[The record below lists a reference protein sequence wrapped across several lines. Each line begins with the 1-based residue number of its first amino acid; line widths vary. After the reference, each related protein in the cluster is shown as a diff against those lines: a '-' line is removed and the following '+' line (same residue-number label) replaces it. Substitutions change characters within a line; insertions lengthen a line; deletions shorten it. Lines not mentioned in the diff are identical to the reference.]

1 MKMALDTTAVPSG
14 GLRAKTGLR
23 HKLHSFFVYVK
34 HHPML
39 YLMLIPGLFFLF
51 IYKLAPLYG
60 ILIAFKDYNI
70 FLGSNPIDAIGLSDW
85 VGLEHF
91 RRLFAS
97 SQFTKVLANTLI
109 INGLKILW
117 LFPIP
122 IICAILLNEI
132 RRATYRKFAQ
142 TAIYM
147 PYFFSWV
154 VIFGIF
160 YSLFGSYGIINTA
173 IILNEIRR
181 ATYRKF
187 AQTAI
192 YMPYFFSWVVIF
204 GIFYSLFGSYGIINT
219 AITAMGGTRIGF
231 FTDNSVFRSV
241 LVFTEGWKEVGYNT
255 VIYLAAITGIDI
267 TLYEAARVDGASKWR
282 SVFRSVLVFTEGW
295 KEVGYNTVIYL
306 AAITGIDITL
316 YEAARVDGASKW
328 RQIWNIT
335 MPGLL
340 PTIVLML
347 ILKVGYILETGF
359 EQVLVFYNPAVY
371 EVADIIQTYVYRL
384 GMGQMD
390 FPLSTALGLFNSV
403 VAFVLIV
410 SANAIS
416 RKLLGRS
423 IW

>member
-1 MKMALDTTAVPSG
+1 MALRRRFLPVFKKHAPRGKPRFAKPLQGHFGPAAKHSQKHKNRPKIGRFSHFNPSAEMHPFSLFSASKAPQKWLCDAICRKKQLFAG
-14 GLRAKTGLR
+14 SFGSRS
-23 HKLHSFFVYVK
+23 HSFC
-34 HHPML
+34 
-39 YLMLIPGLFFLF
+39 
-51 IYKLAPLYG
+51 
-60 ILIAFKDYNI
+60 
-70 FLGSNPIDAIGLSDW
+70 S
-85 VGLEHF
+85 
-91 RRLFAS
+91 
-97 SQFTKVLANTLI
+97 FT
-109 INGLKILW
+109 
-117 LFPIP
+117 
-122 IICAILLNEI
+122 
-132 RRATYRKFAQ
+132 
-142 TAIYM
+142 
-147 PYFFSWV
+147 
-154 VIFGIF
+154 
-160 YSLFGSYGIINTA
+160 
-173 IILNEIRR
+173 
-181 ATYRKF
+181 
-187 AQTAI
+187 
-192 YMPYFFSWVVIF
+192 
-204 GIFYSLFGSYGIINT
+204 
-219 AITAMGGTRIGF
+219 
-231 FTDNSVFRSV
+231 
-241 LVFTEGWKEVGYNT
+241 
-255 VIYLAAITGIDI
+255 
-267 TLYEAARVDGASKWR
+267 
-282 SVFRSVLVFTEGW
+282 LVFTEGW